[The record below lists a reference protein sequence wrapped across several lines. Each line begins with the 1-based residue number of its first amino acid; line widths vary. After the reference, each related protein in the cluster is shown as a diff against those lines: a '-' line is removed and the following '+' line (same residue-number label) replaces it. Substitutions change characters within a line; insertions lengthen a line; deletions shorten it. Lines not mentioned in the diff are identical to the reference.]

1 MSKSFSQD
9 VTRLI
14 SLVGGKDNIA
24 TVSHC
29 LTRLRFVLKNTAQAD
44 IKGIETIP
52 SVKGCFTNAGQ
63 FQVVIGTEVDE
74 FYKLLIAQTGVDGAS
89 KEAAKVAARQNMS
102 VLERSIS
109 HLAEIFVPLLPAIIT
124 GGLILGFRNVIGD
137 IKMFDGK
144 SLTEISQFWATVHS
158 FLWLIGEAIFH
169 FLPVGVCWATV
180 RKLGGSEILGIVLGI
195 TLVSPQLM
203 NAYLIGQQAPEA
215 WNFGLF
221 AIQKVGYQAQVIP
234 AILAGALL
242 AYIETRLKQIVPAY
256 LYLVVVPFVSLIL
269 AVILAHSLIGPFG
282 RWIGDGV
289 AFAAK
294 SVMTG
299 SFAPIGASL
308 FGFLYAPLVITGV
321 HHTTNAVDLQLVQ
334 SMGGTPIW
342 PLIALSNIAQAS
354 AVMGI
359 ILISRKAN
367 EREISVPA
375 AISAYLGVTEPA
387 MYGINL
393 RYKFPMLCAMVGS
406 ALAGLVCGYSGVLA
420 NGIGVGGLPGILC
433 IQPQFWGIYS
443 IAMLIA
449 IVVPMLLTI
458 AVYKHKFRNQS
469 QAEISATEA
478 V

>member
-44 IKGIETIP
+44 IKAIESLA

-63 FQVVIGTEVDE
+63 FQVVIGTEVDQ
-74 FYKLLIAQTGVDGAS
+74 FYKLLIAETGVDGAS
-89 KEAAKVAARQNMS
+89 KEAAKVAARQNMNL
-102 VLERSIS
+102 LERAIS

-144 SLTEISQFWATVHS
+144 SLTEISQFWTTVHS

-180 RKLGGSEILGIVLGI
+180 RKMGGSEILGIVLGI

-203 NAYLIGQQAPEA
+203 NAYLIGQQAPDV

-242 AYIETRLKQIVPAY
+242 ALIETRLKQIVPAY
-256 LYLVVVPFVSLIL
+256 LYLVIVPFVSLIL

-299 SFAPIGASL
+299 SFAPIGAAL

-359 ILISRKAN
+359 IFVSRKAN

-406 ALAGLVCGYSGVLA
+406 SLAALVCGFSGVLA
-420 NGIGVGGLPGILC
+420 NGIGVGGLPGILS
-433 IQPQFWGIYS
+433 IQPRYWGIYS
-443 IAMLIA
+443 VAMLIA
-449 IVVPMLLTI
+449 IAVPMVLTM

-478 V
+478 A

>member
-44 IKGIETIP
+44 IKAIETIP
-52 SVKGCFTNAGQ
+52 SVKGCFTNGGQ

-74 FYKLLIAQTGVDGAS
+74 FYKLLIAQTGIDGAS

-359 ILISRKAN
+359 IFISRKAN

-420 NGIGVGGLPGILC
+420 NGIGVGGLPGILS

-443 IAMLIA
+443 VAMLIA
-449 IVVPMLLTI
+449 IAVPMLLTI

-469 QAEISATEA
+469 PAEISATEA